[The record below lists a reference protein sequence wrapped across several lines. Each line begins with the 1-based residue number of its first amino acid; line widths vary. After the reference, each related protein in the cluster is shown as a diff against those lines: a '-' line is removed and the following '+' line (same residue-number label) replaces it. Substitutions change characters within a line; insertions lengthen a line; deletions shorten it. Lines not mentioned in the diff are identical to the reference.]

1 MWRGGLPPY
10 ALTKTQEIVET
21 DSQTKEAT
29 GKTRVTQRLD
39 EDWPKLLGLLPQ
51 GWEAKAKELGALK
64 FGRRFS
70 GPESL
75 LRTLLM
81 YLSTDCSMVETVER
95 ARAGDWVELSDVGLL
110 KRINKSGAWLG
121 WITEQLI
128 EQSPTVAMNCP
139 ALQGRRLLA
148 ADGSVVAEPGAVT
161 STWRLHY
168 TMDIRTLRCCEVQ
181 VTSAKT
187 GESLTQFAVQP
198 GDVFIADRGFAN
210 RRGVNHV
217 LDEGGDIL
225 VRMNLSSLPLMDE
238 HGSPFEQLPQLR
250 TLQAGQTSEWPAV
263 MQGSKGD
270 VAVRVCAYR
279 KTDEQRI
286 ESERKLKKHAQKKQK
301 KPQQAQTVEA
311 AGYVVVVTTLDGL
324 NAQEVL
330 ALYRHRW
337 QVELAFKRMKS
348 LLGLSRLRKKN
359 PEGAKAWLQGKLLVA
374 CLIERLIVAGE
385 HFSPVKGD
393 VCTGGGR
400 AAALSLA

>member
-1 MWRGGLPPY
+1 M
-10 ALTKTQEIVET
+10 
-21 DSQTKEAT
+21 
-29 GKTRVTQRLD
+29 TQRLD
-39 EDWPKLLGLLPQ
+39 EDWPKLLALLPP

-81 YLSTDCSMVETVER
+81 YLSADCSMVETVER

-128 EQSPTVAMNCP
+128 QQAPTMAMACP

-148 ADGSVVAEPGAVT
+148 ADGSVVAEPGAIT

-168 TMDIRTLRCCEVQ
+168 TMDISTLRCCEVQ
-181 VTSAKT
+181 VTSTKT
-187 GESLTQFAVQP
+187 GESLAQFAVQQ

-217 LDEGGDIL
+217 LDGGGDIL
-225 VRMNLSSLPLMDE
+225 VRMNLSSLPLRDE
-238 HGSPFEQLPQLR
+238 QGSPFEQLVQLR
-250 TLQAGQTSEWPAV
+250 TLQPGQTGEWPAV
-263 MQGSKGD
+263 MQGSNGD

-279 KTDEQRI
+279 KTDEQRM
-286 ESERKLKKHAQKKQK
+286 EGERKLKRTGQKKQK
-301 KPQQAQTVEA
+301 QVQPQTVEA
-311 AGYVVVVTTLDGL
+311 AGYVVVVTTLDCL
-324 NAQEVL
+324 DAQGVL

-348 LLGLSRLRKKN
+348 LLGLSHLRKKN

-374 CLIERLIVAGE
+374 CLIERLIAAGE
-385 HFSPVKGD
+385 HFSPVEDEVPERGSGA
-393 VCTGGGR
+393 T
-400 AAALSLA
+400 ALSLA